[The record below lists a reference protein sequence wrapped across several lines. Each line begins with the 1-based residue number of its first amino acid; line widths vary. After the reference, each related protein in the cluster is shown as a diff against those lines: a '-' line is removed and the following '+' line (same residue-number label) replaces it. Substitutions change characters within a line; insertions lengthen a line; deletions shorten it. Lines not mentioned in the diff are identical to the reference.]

1 MAAPAEPPRPPC
13 RLALDW
19 KHPDALPVLTASLLH
34 RAFRITWDCPRDR
47 LVPPLP
53 NRLNYLLWVDDLV
66 ASWLPRLGYQRGG
79 ATCAIDVGTGASAA
93 FPLLGTLPCI
103 CACVL

>member
-1 MAAPAEPPRPPC
+1 V
-13 RLALDW
+13 LDW

-34 RAFRITWDCPRDR
+34 RAFGITWDCPRDR

-66 ASWLPRLGYQRGG
+66 ASWMPRLGYQRGG
-79 ATCAIDVGTGASAA
+79 ATSAIDIGTGASAV
-93 FPLLGTLPCI
+93 FPLLGT
-103 CACVL
+103 